1 LIKVG
6 GIRLGFIEDLMN
18 ATMESINKAATNA
31 FSTAIISSQEN
42 ARVND
47 IRTELLVIDGELN
60 AAYKQIGEK
69 YVKFMSETND
79 IPGIDVKDIL
89 KRMEPELEKKSEIEA
104 ELIKLE
110 KKLKDQVI
118 LQEKEKFESE
128 FIRKKEALDKA
139 KSMDIISDD
148 EYYLKLKEYTKKMD
162 NFQAIRNVN
171 KQYELGIISYEEL
184 QMKLRDLT

>member
-18 ATMESINKAATNA
+18 ATIESINKAATNA

-89 KRMEPELEKKSEIEA
+89 KRMEPKLEKKSEIEA

>member
-1 LIKVG
+1 M
-6 GIRLGFIEDLMN
+6 GFIEDLMN

-69 YVKFMSETND
+69 YVKYISETNE

>member
-18 ATMESINKAATNA
+18 ATIESINKAATNA

-89 KRMEPELEKKSEIEA
+89 KRMEPKLEKKSEIEA

-118 LQEKEKFESE
+118 LEEKEKFESE